1 MTSQTAP
8 LHNAC
13 RQAQRLTMRASDWI
27 IGPAEEGGRI
37 VAEGLPEKVALR
49 EGSATGRFLS
59 GTLRA
64 L

>member
-1 MTSQTAP
+1 
-8 LHNAC
+8 
-13 RQAQRLTMRASDWI
+13 MRASDWI